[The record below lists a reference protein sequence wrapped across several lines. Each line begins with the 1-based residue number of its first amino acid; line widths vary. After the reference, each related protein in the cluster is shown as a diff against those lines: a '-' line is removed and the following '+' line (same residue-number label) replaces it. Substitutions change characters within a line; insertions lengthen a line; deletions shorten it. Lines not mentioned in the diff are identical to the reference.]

1 MPDGSQ
7 INCRVIDFMY
17 LGYNQDTI
25 RIQIGY
31 MMDTKRIHL
40 HFEC

>member
-25 RIQIGY
+25 RIHDGY
-31 MMDTKRIHL
+31 KLDT
-40 HFEC
+40 